1 MTEQKLYSHIEYTWH
16 LLILRVILCSPF
28 VFIKGI
34 SDIIS
39 TASEKVYWKLDKVLP
54 VCYTET
60 KVEFDQLSKGE
71 QEAIQRVAK
80 ARGAILSQ
88 VQS

>member
-1 MTEQKLYSHIEYTWH
+1 MTKQKLYSHIEYTWY
-16 LLILRVILCSPF
+16 LLVLRVILIGPF
-28 VFIKGI
+28 VLIKGI

-39 TASEKVYWKLDKVLP
+39 TVSEKVYWKLHEMLP

-60 KVEFDQLSKGE
+60 KVEFDQLSKRE
-71 QEAIQRVAK
+71 QKKIQELAK
-80 ARGAILSQ
+80 IRGAILSQ